1 MMIME
6 RKLFKFVMVFL
17 FGGLSLTA
25 NAQKTIDVLDFNRD
39 DADLTARVTSPVR
52 DNDEGKLCALIR
64 VETAL
69 KDIEVKPD
77 MLGIVKKEEHPGE
90 VWLYV
95 PYGAKSLKFY
105 HDGYY
110 SLTYEY
116 EMPIEEGVVYKL
128 KLKYYDTPPTD
139 VSNTKTQ
146 LFVMTL
152 NPENATVKIDGMEVQ
167 TQNGVYASMMNK
179 GEHHYIVKA
188 SQYEDKEG
196 DFILG
201 EHQVNENVKLEPLFG
216 MFALFTLPDNN
227 FNIYVNGQ
235 FAGTSP
241 YKSDQLKAG
250 NYEVHIEKNKYYPVD
265 TIIRLGYGDSQIH
278 TIKLTSKDDSIFYDR
293 ILGGRNLSFGITAG
307 YIVPFVSASASGS
320 FSGSPINYSLG
331 DSRENSNYSS
341 LSGFTA
347 GMFADIRLYKNL
359 YLIAGLNYTLYKYK
373 NTFSNPFENRVVSS
387 SSSEVNYA
395 TVYNNSYEE
404 KYTHH
409 MLDLTVMASYRFV
422 LTKKSSLHV
431 NAGPFLRYNMSAK
444 MNFYGS
450 SEYSGNTYAK
460 NIYDNSIYF
469 DTPLGS
475 FSGSDHASAD
485 IDLFKKW
492 QTLTKTVEASG
503 SLGYSWDEDNVF
515 EKSPFKRLNY
525 GLKFGLTY
533 ELRGFQVSANYAIQ
547 LSNMANNEFW
557 ESTRIP
563 LYYQTGENA
572 MSGYKHRL
580 HSLEINVGY
589 VLRY

>member
-1 MMIME
+1 MGK
-6 RKLFKFVMVFL
+6 KLLKFVMAFL
-17 FGGLSLTA
+17 FGGLFSTA

-152 NPENATVKIDGMEVQ
+152 NPENATVIIDGMEVQ

-188 SQYEDKEG
+188 SKYEDKEG

-278 TIKLTSKDDSIFYDR
+278 TIKLTSKDDSLFYDR
-293 ILGGRNLSFGITAG
+293 ILGGRNLSFGISAG
-307 YIVPFVSASASGS
+307 YVQPFVSTSAGGS
-320 FSGSPINYSLG
+320 FKGSAINYSLG
-331 DSRENSNYSS
+331 DYRENVNYSS
-341 LSGFTA
+341 QSGFVA
-347 GMFADIRLYKNL
+347 GVFADIRIYKNL
-359 YLIAGLNYTLYKYK
+359 YMIAGVNYMLYKYK
-373 NTFSNPFENRVVSS
+373 NTFNTPFESRVVRTLGSN
-387 SSSEVNYA
+387 VYYA
-395 TVYNNSYEE
+395 NEYNNNYEE
-404 KYTHH
+404 KYTFN
-409 MLDLTVMASYRFV
+409 LLEIPILASYRFV
-422 LTKKSSLHV
+422 LSKTSSIHL
-431 NAGPFLRYNMSAK
+431 NAGGYVTVGLSSK
-444 MNFYGS
+444 LKLSGS
-450 SEYSGNTYAK
+450 SEYSGNILLL
-460 NIYDNSIYF
+460 NLNNSIDYNNIVGTFSSSDHVNGDF
-469 DTPLGS
+469 DMFKKTQS
-475 FSGSDHASAD
+475 YQKTIESGS
-485 IDLFKKW
+485 
-492 QTLTKTVEASG
+492 
-503 SLGYSWDEDNVF
+503 SLGWEEDY
-515 EKSPFKRLNY
+515 EDSYERSPFKRINY
-525 GLKFGLTY
+525 GLKFGITY
-533 ELRGFQVSANYAIQ
+533 ELRGFQIGLNYNLQ
-547 LSNMANNEFW
+547 LSNIANKEFW

-563 LYYQTGENA
+563 LFNQTGENS

-580 HSLEINVGY
+580 HSLEIKLGY